1 MYSWYRAILA
11 YPATLWQTR
20 KPSGAP
26 LSQSS
31 VPIDLASAKAQIRRT
46 GQQESHTRY
55 LADPHSATHRTL
67 TREASP
73 QFHWRL
79 GWSRSECITV
89 ALLRT
94 GHSPLLASYY
104 TELDDNSLHC
114 VHTAEATTRRHS
126 ICSCAVRP
134 TNYTDSTDP
143 RCMMSFLE
151 TIGVVTCPPDREW
164 ETESSGSAVL
174 EWFPGYW
181 PWTDSAPV
189 NVAACSLFAQ
199 KLKFFARAALPLLS
213 IIAVVST
220 VAAATRLSNIPDH
233 YQFTLAACN
242 RGMSRV
248 VLVQTQDLTNKLQ
261 KERHWNC
268 HCWHPWLA

>member
-1 MYSWYRAILA
+1 MYSWYRAVLA

-126 ICSCAVRP
+126 ICSCAVRLACKHAPALTTP
-134 TNYTDSTDP
+134 THDAWWASWRRLGWWHVPLTGNERQRVVVRLSLNGFLVTDRGQT
-143 RCMMSFLE
+143 
-151 TIGVVTCPPDREW
+151 
-164 ETESSGSAVL
+164 VL
-174 EWFPGYW
+174 QSVLLP
-181 PWTDSAPV
+181 
-189 NVAACSLFAQ
+189 AACLPRNWNSLQELPAFAVNHRCCFHSSSCHTIV
-199 KLKFFARAALPLLS
+199 KHTWSLS
-213 IIAVVST
+213 V
-220 VAAATRLSNIPDH
+220 
-233 YQFTLAACN
+233 YF
-242 RGMSRV
+242 SRM
-248 VLVQTQDLTNKLQ
+248 
-261 KERHWNC
+261 
-268 HCWHPWLA
+268 